1 MSAAMAKL
9 KLTEV
14 LDDKP
19 VKLTIE
25 FLASVHRDLIA
36 YAEVLGRPQAK
47 RSSRKNS
54 SCRC

>member
-1 MSAAMAKL
+1 MSAARAKL

-19 VKLTIE
+19 VKLTTE

-36 YAEVLGRPQAK
+36 YAEVLGRP
-47 RSSRKNS
+47 
-54 SCRC
+54 